1 MPIVFEIAQMSAQAR
16 AGVLHTDHGAVETP
30 VFMPV
35 GTQAAV
41 KAISPRSLDEVGSQI
56 ILANTYHLV
65 LRPGTE
71 IVAHAGGLHGFMS
84 WPKPILTDSGGF
96 QVLSLADLRKVSD
109 DGITFRSHIDG
120 SLHLFT
126 PERVIEAQA
135 TLGADIIM
143 SFDYCTD
150 YPCDRGE
157 AERALDLT
165 TAWARRGNDVYG
177 TRFDKNGYEQVIFGI
192 VQGSVYPD
200 LRERSASELLELD
213 FPGYAIGALSVAIKR

>member
-1 MPIVFEIAQMSAQAR
+1 MPIVFELAQTSAQAR

-41 KAISPRSLDEVGSQI
+41 KALSPRSLDEVGSQI

-71 IVAHAGGLHGFMS
+71 IVAHAGGLHNFMS

-109 DGITFRSHIDG
+109 DGIAFRSHLDG
-120 SLHLFT
+120 ALHLFT
-126 PERVIEAQA
+126 PERVIEAA
-135 TLGADIIM
+135 FEFLLDHEPKESILRGFDVTVISRYFP
-143 SFDYCTD
+143 SFEEEITNY
-150 YPCDRGE
+150 
-157 AERALDLT
+157 
-165 TAWARRGNDVYG
+165 V
-177 TRFDKNGYEQVIFGI
+177 
-192 VQGSVYPD
+192 
-200 LRERSASELLELD
+200 
-213 FPGYAIGALSVAIKR
+213 